1 MSKSP
6 ESTKVQSKTRKPVG
20 RPRVD
25 GKPHLTR
32 ERVFDVCSKLF
43 AEHGFAGTGIR
54 IIANALDAS
63 PASLFNLFGSK
74 DELLIELITF
84 AAQPSFDFY
93 DKLKNVDAP
102 AEVKLFKSI
111 YEEVV
116 VVASA
121 ERDHAAVFYLP
132 ELRKPEF
139 KPAQEI
145 RMRMISHYE
154 ELISQSAQE
163 GNTVTSHAD
172 LVAEQVFQLTETSI
186 LAGSSVKKIH
196 PKKMA
201 AWTASFCLRSLLVDT
216 DSLEGIEKQALALK
230 LKIEPPDFRSA

>member
-1 MSKSP
+1 M
-6 ESTKVQSKTRKPVG
+6 
-20 RPRVD
+20 
-25 GKPHLTR
+25 
-32 ERVFDVCSKLF
+32 
-43 AEHGFAGTGIR
+43 
-54 IIANALDAS
+54 ANALDAS

-93 DKLKNVDAP
+93 SKLNNTDAP

-139 KPAQEI
+139 KRAQEI

-154 ELISQSAQE
+154 RLLSQSMKE
-163 GNTVTSHAD
+163 GKTVRSDAG

-186 LAGSSVKKIH
+186 LAGPTVKKI
-196 PKKMA
+196 PPRKLA
-201 AWTASFCLRSLLVDT
+201 AWTASFCLRSLLVDI
-216 DSLEGIEKQALALK
+216 DSLGNVERQALALP